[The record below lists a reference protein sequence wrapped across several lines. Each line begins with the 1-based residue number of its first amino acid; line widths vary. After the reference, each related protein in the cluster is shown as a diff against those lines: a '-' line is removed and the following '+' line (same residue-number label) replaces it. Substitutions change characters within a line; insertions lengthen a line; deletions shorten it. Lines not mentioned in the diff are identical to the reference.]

1 MERHRKKSR
10 IPHES
15 KLFTELLKCFK
26 TMFFNIK
33 YGIERGIF
41 RLIKLLL
48 IEVVIIIVNM
58 FKF

>member
-1 MERHRKKSR
+1 
-10 IPHES
+10 
-15 KLFTELLKCFK
+15 
-26 TMFFNIK
+26 MFFNIK